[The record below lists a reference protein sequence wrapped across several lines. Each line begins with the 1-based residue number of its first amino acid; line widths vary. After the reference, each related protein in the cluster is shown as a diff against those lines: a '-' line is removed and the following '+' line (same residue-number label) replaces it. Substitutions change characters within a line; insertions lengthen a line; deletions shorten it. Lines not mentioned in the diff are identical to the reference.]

1 MKVIQLTKDH
11 EAQWDDFVE
20 HHPRAT
26 MYHLVGW
33 KTVFESVFNYRSFYL
48 LAMNDRGEIE
58 GILPMFQMADIFQRK
73 YLVSNPFSNFAGVCA
88 NTPDTES
95 ALVEQAIK
103 IAGEINAQYVE
114 FRQLESRLNHDLPGK
129 DSFVTLMLKLPASSD
144 AVMKSLSSRN
154 RNKIRKAEK
163 SNFETDLGMHYL
175 DEFYDIY
182 GKNLRHLGTPVFP
195 LAMFKAVAQI
205 FASRV
210 ELLVLKLNGKPVSG
224 MFLFKFKKMI
234 SEPWVASLREYNKIY
249 VNNFL
254 YWQAIDYACR
264 HGFEIFDFGR
274 STIDAGTYVFKAQW
288 GAEPVP
294 LRYQYHLNKARA
306 IPIVDAVNNKYQI
319 AIDIWKRLPLAFTN
333 FVGPKLVRYLPEL

>member
-1 MKVIQLTKDH
+1 MKVIQLTKDI
-11 EAQWDDFVE
+11 EASWDDFVE
-20 HHPRAT
+20 AHPRAT

-33 KTVFESVFNYRSFYL
+33 KTVFETVFRYRPFYL
-48 LAMNDRGEIE
+48 LAVHDGGKIE
-58 GILPMFQMADIFQRK
+58 GILPMFQMTDIFGRK

-88 NTPDTES
+88 NTPEAEN
-95 ALVEQAIK
+95 ALVDHAMK
-103 IAGEINAQYVE
+103 IAGEMGVQYVE
-114 FRQLESRLNHDLPGK
+114 FRQLQSRLNHDLPSK

-163 SNFETDLGMHYL
+163 SQFEIDFGMKYL
-175 DEFYDIY
+175 EEFYGIY
-182 GKNLRHLGTPVFP
+182 AKNLRHLGTPVFP
-195 LAMFKAVAQI
+195 LAMFKAVAQV

-210 ELLVLKLNGKPVSG
+210 ELLVLKLQGRPVSG

-264 HGFEIFDFGR
+264 HGFEFFDFGR

-288 GAEPVP
+288 GAEPKP
-294 LRYQYHLNKARA
+294 LCYQYYLNKARTV
-306 IPIVDAVNNKYQI
+306 PIVDAVNNKYQI